1 MGTKTIQTSQDNNAI
16 DSWFLLGGMGNNCLQ
31 YTNKNVLTKASML
44 TEKSFF
50 SAVSAKHGT
59 IIYTFG
65 GYENCEKNQLKCCE
79 YYNVKED
86 KWYINDNVNLNV
98 ARSQS
103 SCCLFEENIIFIFG
117 GYNKEFGTLNS
128 IERYDVNRGKISL
141 LDIKMTIPLRRF
153 ATCKISASK
162 ILLLGGIT
170 RLSKDSDGVFCF
182 DIEPLDENS
191 EKHSYSMENLD
202 KVDKAGVIDYPVII
216 DTVGSLHLF
225 VENATGTSPPYRT
238 VYSFLEYS

>member
-1 MGTKTIQTSQDNNAI
+1 
-16 DSWFLLGGMGNNCLQ
+16 
-31 YTNKNVLTKASML
+31 ML
-44 TEKSFF
+44 IEKSFF
-50 SAVSAKHGT
+50 SAVCAQYGK

-65 GYENCEKNQLKCCE
+65 GYENSEKIQLKCCE
-79 YYNVKED
+79 YYNIKED
-86 KWYINDNVNLNV
+86 KWYINEDVKLNV

-103 SCCLFEENIIFIFG
+103 SCCLFEESIIFIFG
-117 GYNKEFGTLNS
+117 GYNKESGTLSS
-128 IERYDVNRGKISL
+128 IERYDVNQSKVTL

-153 ATCKISASK
+153 ATCKISESK

-182 DIEPLDENS
+182 DIEALDDKRKN
-191 EKHSYSMENLD
+191 HSYSMENLD

-238 VYSFLEYS
+238 VYTFLEFS